1 MSDAAC
7 CYIYYPPILLCHTYR
22 YHHAHRA
29 FRGSSAAL
37 LTVMKHELGLMQRL
51 ASLKHYFLC
60 DRGDLLLAFVDMAE
74 EELNKRAHEVSTVRL
89 QTMFDLAVRTSS
101 ASTDPTSED
110 LRCLLDHRS
119 LLGMLK
125 HILRVPETMP
135 AGVRRAGERVL
146 PNMRPAGGGGSGGG
160 TPREGA
166 VNAAE
171 QKLLQVTWSAC
182 ECALTACM
190 RMCIRCA
197 LHTIT

>member
-1 MSDAAC
+1 
-7 CYIYYPPILLCHTYR
+7 
-22 YHHAHRA
+22 
-29 FRGSSAAL
+29 
-37 LTVMKHELGLMQRL
+37 MKHDLGLMHRL

-101 ASTDPTSED
+101 ASSDPTSDD
-110 LRCLLDHRS
+110 LCCLLDHRS

-146 PNMRPAGGGGSGGG
+146 PNMRAASVSVAPGSGAGSGPG
-160 TPREGA
+160 TPREGG

-171 QKLLQVTWSAC
+171 QKLLQV
-182 ECALTACM
+182 
-190 RMCIRCA
+190 RVYKYV
-197 LHTIT
+197 